1 MNIKPIETIYNGYR
15 FRSRAEARWAVFF
28 DACKIQYMYEPE
40 GFRLSDGTLYL
51 PDFYL
56 PESKTYFEVKG
67 IMSDADMHKIKQLQK
82 DLCVSVAIGYADMTF
97 QSSDN
102 YDWGGSQTFEIA
114 SKDESYIVKCPDCG
128 KVFFMASTGY
138 YGCQCCGYYD
148 GDSIFSHS
156 CCGDGKWFGHSEEFK
171 GAFNIAK
178 QARFEH
184 GEHGKSLSGLVV
196 QEVQEHL

>member
-56 PESKTYFEVKG
+56 PESKAYFEVKG
-67 IMSDADMHKIKQLQK
+67 IMSDTDMHKIKQLQK
-82 DLCVSVAIGYADMTF
+82 DLCVSIAIGYADMTF

-102 YDWGGSQTFEIA
+102 YNWGGSQTFEIA

-156 CCGDGKWFGHSEEFK
+156 CCGDGKWFGHLEEFK

-184 GEHGKSLSGLVV
+184 GEHGR
-196 QEVQEHL
+196 

>member
-1 MNIKPIETIYNGYR
+1 
-15 FRSRAEARWAVFF
+15 
-28 DACKIQYMYEPE
+28 MYEPE

-67 IMSDADMHKIKQLQK
+67 IMSDTDMHKIKQLQK
-82 DLCVSVAIGYADMTF
+82 DLCVSIAIGYADMTF

-128 KVFFMASTGY
+128 KVFLWRVLDITDVNVVDIMMVILYLVIPVAAMVNG
-138 YGCQCCGYYD
+138 
-148 GDSIFSHS
+148 
-156 CCGDGKWFGHSEEFK
+156 
-171 GAFNIAK
+171 
-178 QARFEH
+178 
-184 GEHGKSLSGLVV
+184 SGT
-196 QEVQEHL
+196 